1 MSRTAAALP
10 AFWTSIWPAV
20 LGEMGGCGALISA
33 MVRVG
38 NGGSSSDVSDTTM
51 VSEGNAEGEAR
62 GDSMDGSRETG
73 SDIAQRCVGQRG
85 SLQR

>member
-1 MSRTAAALP
+1 MISAAIRA
-10 AFWTSIWPAV
+10 
-20 LGEMGGCGALISA
+20 GRGGC
-33 MVRVG
+33 
-38 NGGSSSDVSDTTM
+38 SSSDVSDTM
-51 VSEGNAEGEAR
+51 IVSEGNAEGEPR

>member
-1 MSRTAAALP
+1 MIS
-10 AFWTSIWPAV
+10 AV
-20 LGEMGGCGALISA
+20 IRAGKGGC
-33 MVRVG
+33 
-38 NGGSSSDVSDTTM
+38 SSSDVSDMTM
-51 VSEGNAEGEAR
+51 VSEGSAEGEAQ

>member
-1 MSRTAAALP
+1 MSRTVTALS

-33 MVRVG
+33 VIQAG
-38 NGGSSSDVSDTTM
+38 KGGRSSSDVSDMMM
-51 VSEGNAEGEAR
+51 VSEGSAEKEAR

-73 SDIAQRCVGQRG
+73 SDIA
-85 SLQR
+85 